1 MNKKNT
7 PFSRIFVLF
16 LVSTLWVSCRTVN
29 EQMATNS
36 PVTVTTTSLPIA
48 TETVE
53 SIPTAA
59 AIPSPSPSSS
69 ATALPELLPTETS
82 APTLTPTPGFSTELD
97 MGWLFF
103 HVFVSWGW
111 YELTARDTPDGLIF
125 DEQDGYHEYVS
136 REFIEMVGD
145 TRIHQ
150 LSHYSNQMVFVPLS
164 RPDEFWLS
172 DITYREPKL
181 LLSGGFERVVWSP
194 DDLHLFLYD
203 NAIPEE
209 SLAYDVITGTVTEWV
224 WECDSIILS
233 PQTGRLAT
241 LCPRMADVFTE
252 QKAYAVL
259 EWGGEIWFADTLP
272 VEPFLQPT
280 ADGLALWEWSFNGEW
295 LAFFDP
301 DAPEG
306 HLWLADA
313 FGNRHSLFPG
323 MSVFNEPEPQ
333 DLTYLP
339 PRERIFVWARSAPV
353 LLVKGYGQTENP
365 CPPYFTSF
373 HPDID
378 VPIWPCWQAVNI
390 VTGEIIWNEGSLP
403 PNLPP
408 LGQEI
413 PPRMDIDSS
422 TMTVSPN
429 ARAAAMHL
437 FNPHRIIIVDLQ
449 TGRVTDVAW
458 NPAKNLYWTTVLPE
472 TP

>member
-16 LVSTLWVSCRTVN
+16 LVSTLWVSCRTVH
-29 EQMATNS
+29 EPRATNS
-36 PVTVTTTSLPIA
+36 PVAVTATSLPIT

-53 SIPTAA
+53 PIPTAA
-59 AIPSPSPSSS
+59 AIPSPSPSPSS
-69 ATALPELLPTETS
+69 TALPELLPTETS

-103 HVFVSWGW
+103 HVFNSWGW

-125 DEQDGYHEYVS
+125 DEQNGYHKYVS
-136 REFIEMVGD
+136 REFIEIVGD
-145 TRIHQ
+145 TRILQ
-150 LSHYSNQMVFVPLS
+150 LSHYSNQMVFASLS
-164 RPDEFWLS
+164 SPDEFWLS
-172 DITYREPKL
+172 DITYREPKRL
-181 LLSGGFERVVWSP
+181 PAGGIIGWSP
-194 DDLHLFLYD
+194 DDLYLFLYD
-203 NAIPEE
+203 NTQPKQSLVYDMTTGVME
-209 SLAYDVITGTVTEWV
+209 SWYWQ
-224 WECDSIILS
+224 CDSVILS

-241 LCPRMADVFTE
+241 LCPRMTGVSTE
-252 QKAYAVL
+252 QKAYAIL
-259 EWGGEIWFADTLP
+259 EWGGEIWYADTLS

-301 DAPEG
+301 DDPEG

-339 PRERIFVWARSAPV
+339 PRDRIFVWARSAPV
-353 LLVKGYGQTENP
+353 LLVEGYGQAENP
-365 CPPYFTSF
+365 CPPYVTSF
-373 HPDID
+373 HPDVY
-378 VPIWPCWQAVNI
+378 VPIWPCWQAVDI
-390 VTGEIIWNEGSLP
+390 ATGEIIWNEGSLP
-403 PNLPP
+403 QNLPP
-408 LGQEI
+408 REPEI
-413 PPRMDIDSS
+413 PPRMTIDSS

-429 ARAAAMHL
+429 GRAAAMHL
-437 FNPHRIIIVDLQ
+437 FNPHRIIIADLQ
-449 TGRVTDVAW
+449 TGRVTDIIW
-458 NPAKNLYWTTVLPE
+458 NPVWNLYWTTALPE

>member
-7 PFSRIFVLF
+7 PFSMIFVLF

-29 EQMATNS
+29 EPVATNS
-36 PVTVTTTSLPIA
+36 PVPVTAHPLPVT
-48 TETVE
+48 TETVG
-53 SIPTAA
+53 STSTAA
-59 AIPSPSPSSS
+59 AILSPSSS
-69 ATALPELLPTETS
+69 PSETALPELLLVKPP
-82 APTLTPTPGFSTELD
+82 APTLTSTPDFSPELD

-103 HVFVSWGW
+103 HVFDSWGW
-111 YELTARDTPDGLIF
+111 YELTARDTPEGLIF
-125 DEQDGYHEYVS
+125 DEQDGYHAYVS
-136 REFIEMVGD
+136 REFIERVGD
-145 TRIHQ
+145 TWILQ

-181 LLSGGFERVVWSP
+181 LLSGDFERVVWSP

-203 NAIPEE
+203 NAAPEE
-209 SLAYDVITGTVTEWV
+209 SLAYDVITETMTEWV

-233 PQTGRLAT
+233 PQTSRLAT
-241 LCPRMADVFTE
+241 LCPLMDGVSVE

-301 DAPEG
+301 DDPEG

-313 FGNRHSLFPG
+313 FGNRHSLLPG
-323 MSVFNEPEPQ
+323 ISVFNEPEPQ

-339 PRERIFVWARSAPV
+339 PRDRIFVWARSAPV
-353 LLVKGYGQTENP
+353 LLVEGYGQAENP
-365 CPPYFTSF
+365 CPPYVTSF
-373 HPDID
+373 HPDVY

-390 VTGEIIWNEGSLP
+390 VTGEITWNEGSLP
-403 PNLPP
+403 QNLPP
-408 LGQEI
+408 LELEI
-413 PPRMDIDSS
+413 PPRMTVDSS

-429 ARAAAMHL
+429 GRAAAMHT
-437 FNPHRIIIVDLQ
+437 FNPHRIIIADLQ
-449 TGRVTDVAW
+449 TGRVTDITW
-458 NPAKNLYWTTVLPE
+458 NPVWNLYWTTALPE